1 MLWLSML
8 LSRSV
13 GFSSIMGRRLARVA
27 GVAAVARRH
36 SIIGH
41 AIRRLRRALV
51 RPGRGCVCLGS
62 AIQRLG
68 RMSLSDPDRAAGVER
83 PLDRRLHPLLAM
95 GLLFSDRSHPT
106 L

>member
-1 MLWLSML
+1 ML
-8 LSRSV
+8 LPSSI
-13 GFSSIMGRRLARVA
+13 GFSSIMGGCLVCLG
-27 GVAAVARRH
+27 GVTAVARRR

-51 RPGRGCVCLGS
+51 RPGRRCVCLGS
-62 AIQRLG
+62 AIQRLS
-68 RMSLSDPDRAAGVER
+68 RMSLSDPDRTAGVDR

-95 GLLFSDRSHPT
+95 GLLFSDRSRPT